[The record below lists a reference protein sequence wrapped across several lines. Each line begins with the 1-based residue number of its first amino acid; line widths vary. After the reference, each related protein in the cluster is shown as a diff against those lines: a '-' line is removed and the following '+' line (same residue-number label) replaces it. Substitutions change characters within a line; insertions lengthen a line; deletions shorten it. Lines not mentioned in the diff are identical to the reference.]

1 MDKKDLEIQYLKNY
15 IEHQKLSIEKV
26 SKITSEILNACRV
39 DDYIKED
46 VSEEIER
53 ILYEFLDPTYCETCG
68 SCGESGC
75 CNPSNCETVKCLYGD
90 SNADDY
96 KSLLDEN
103 EDYRNR
109 IQAIKEIF
117 DIIALK
123 LPISDDIK
131 NEITELLIL
140 E

>member
-1 MDKKDLEIQYLKNY
+1 MDKKDLEIQNLKNY
-15 IEHQKLSIEKV
+15 IEHQKLSQENMEKL
-26 SKITSEILNACRV
+26 TSGILNACRI

-46 VSEEIER
+46 IKEEIER

-90 SNADDY
+90 SNAEDY
-96 KSLLDEN
+96 KLLLDEN

-109 IQAIKEIF
+109 IQAIKNIF

-123 LPISDDIK
+123 LLISDDIK
-131 NEITELLIL
+131 NEITELLTL